1 MCGIELEELEIM
13 GVGNDLIFQLVR
25 WKSIFV
31 IQLCNVSVEIY
42 VICIFAKEQ
51 CLSPNT
57 HLPVLDLFK

>member
-13 GVGNDLIFQLVR
+13 GVGNDLIFQLVS

-51 CLSPNT
+51 CLPPNT

>member
-1 MCGIELEELEIM
+1 MCGIEFEELEIM
-13 GVGNDLIFQLVR
+13 EVGSDLIFQLVR

-51 CLSPNT
+51 CLPPNT

>member
-13 GVGNDLIFQLVR
+13 GFGNDLIFQLVR

-51 CLSPNT
+51 CLPPNT

>member
-13 GVGNDLIFQLVR
+13 EVVNDLIFQLVR

-42 VICIFAKEQ
+42 VIYIY
-51 CLSPNT
+51 
-57 HLPVLDLFK
+57 LPKNSFDLQIPI

>member
-51 CLSPNT
+51 CLPPNT

>member
-13 GVGNDLIFQLVR
+13 EVVNDLIFQLVR

-51 CLSPNT
+51 FLHPNT
-57 HLPVLDLFK
+57 HLAVLDLFK

>member
-13 GVGNDLIFQLVR
+13 EVGNDLIFQLVR

-31 IQLCNVSVEIY
+31 IQLCNVSVDIY

-51 CLSPNT
+51 FLPPNT
-57 HLPVLDLFK
+57 HLAVLDLFK

>member
-13 GVGNDLIFQLVR
+13 EVGNDLIFQLVR

-51 CLSPNT
+51 CLPPNT